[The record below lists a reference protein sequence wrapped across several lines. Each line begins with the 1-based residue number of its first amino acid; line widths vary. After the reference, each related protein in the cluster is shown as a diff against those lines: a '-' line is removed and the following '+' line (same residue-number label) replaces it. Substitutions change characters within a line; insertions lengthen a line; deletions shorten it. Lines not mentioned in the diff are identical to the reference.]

1 MELNEQDQRI
11 LASLVDPDKAEEEP
25 KYPFNDDFLRMLLG
39 TLLCNRFFLC
49 QSAAIIKPTFFR
61 NEVHQNV
68 CRILF
73 KYFGEYKQPPS
84 KIFLR
89 ELIEDYLKKRYKNQD
104 DNYRTVKLLYTAE
117 VNLIY
122 DYYSKGGIGNMFPTL
137 DSPDAI
143 LDRIATFA
151 KTQAIKSAWSKSIEL
166 IKKNPES
173 DETWEKIDTLYKEAR
188 LVNRNFDLGLNYFET
203 PEERYARLSTNEENL
218 ETFTLGFRSIDNAL
232 MGGGLM
238 RGELG
243 AFMALP
249 GGGKTCVKGTKVLMF
264 DGSIKNVEDIKVGD
278 VVMGDDSTPRKV
290 LHTHRLIDQVYEVR
304 PVKGD
309 SYFVNSKHVLSL
321 KNSHRQGSLRKDRP
335 TKRNK
340 NPAFE
345 HHFARMGNTNIYN
358 ISVEDWLKQS
368 QHFKT
373 KMKGWRT
380 GVEWPKKKVKI
391 DPYFLGVWLGDGMK
405 EIPSVCNIDKEVID
419 SVYKI
424 AAKRNLA
431 VRNHEDDY
439 HIYSE
444 ENKKKQPGRYSLS
457 KNTLKNDL
465 RYYNLLNNKHIPFDY
480 KVNDRASRLQL
491 LAGLMDTDGHK
502 HHNGFD
508 FVNKN
513 KVLAM
518 DVLFLAR
525 SLGFA
530 AYMKRCFKKCQTGN
544 GGYYW
549 RIFISGDCSQIPV
562 KIKYKK
568 CSKRKQVKD
577 VLLTG
582 IKVIKHNKYDEFY
595 GFETDGNHLY
605 LHADFTVVH
614 NSLCLTWASVQNI
627 LRGKK
632 VLYISTE
639 MDQDRIGTRFDAMIS
654 NIGQH
659 ELMLKK
665 QEVWQALR
673 DTTNDYEDKRR
684 LIIKQFPSG
693 LADMAMIRAYH
704 AQLLMLGFRP
714 DLVIIDYPGDMKEQ
728 MGISGWEARCRLL
741 REIRGFGVEEKH
753 CSLVAVHP
761 NRSATELSLDE
772 FMDESNQGDAFKQ
785 NQIFD
790 LFVTLNQTSA
800 ETKAAVGRGFIA
812 KTRNGKSR
820 FDFKIKY
827 HFKDQTLR
835 LEEISHHTY
844 MGEMTRTQ
852 DEDTERTETVID
864 KISVGAK
871 KFEPSDGERVE

>member
-1 MELNEQDQRI
+1 MSFTEQGVDMEHKLNEQDQLI

-49 QSAAIIKPTFFR
+49 QSAAIIKPVFFR
-61 NEVHQNV
+61 SEVHQNV

-73 KYFGEYKQPPS
+73 KYFSDYKQPPS

-89 ELIEDYLKKRYKNQD
+89 ELIEDYLKKRYQSQD

-143 LDRIATFA
+143 LDRIAVFA
-151 KTQAIKSAWSKSIEL
+151 KTQATKSAFAKSIDL
-166 IKKNPES
+166 MRKNPES
-173 DETWEKIDTLYKEAR
+173 DETWEKIDSLYKEAR

-203 PEERYARLSTNEENL
+203 PEERYARLSANEENL

-232 MGGGLM
+232 MGGGLV

-249 GGGKTCVKGTKVLMF
+249 GGGK
-264 DGSIKNVEDIKVGD
+264 
-278 VVMGDDSTPRKV
+278 
-290 LHTHRLIDQVYEVR
+290 
-304 PVKGD
+304 
-309 SYFVNSKHVLSL
+309 
-321 KNSHRQGSLRKDRP
+321 
-335 TKRNK
+335 
-340 NPAFE
+340 
-345 HHFARMGNTNIYN
+345 
-358 ISVEDWLKQS
+358 
-368 QHFKT
+368 
-373 KMKGWRT
+373 
-380 GVEWPKKKVKI
+380 
-391 DPYFLGVWLGDGMK
+391 
-405 EIPSVCNIDKEVID
+405 
-419 SVYKI
+419 
-424 AAKRNLA
+424 
-431 VRNHEDDY
+431 
-439 HIYSE
+439 
-444 ENKKKQPGRYSLS
+444 
-457 KNTLKNDL
+457 
-465 RYYNLLNNKHIPFDY
+465 
-480 KVNDRASRLQL
+480 
-491 LAGLMDTDGHK
+491 
-502 HHNGFD
+502 
-508 FVNKN
+508 
-513 KVLAM
+513 
-518 DVLFLAR
+518 
-525 SLGFA
+525 
-530 AYMKRCFKKCQTGN
+530 
-544 GGYYW
+544 
-549 RIFISGDCSQIPV
+549 
-562 KIKYKK
+562 
-568 CSKRKQVKD
+568 
-577 VLLTG
+577 
-582 IKVIKHNKYDEFY
+582 
-595 GFETDGNHLY
+595 
-605 LHADFTVVH
+605 
-614 NSLCLTWASVQNI
+614 SLCLTWASVQNI

-693 LADMAMIRAYH
+693 TADMPIVRAYH

-728 MGISGWEARCRLL
+728 IGISGWEARCRLL

-761 NRSATELSLDE
+761 NRSATELTLDE

-852 DEDTERTETVID
+852 DEDTERTETAID
-864 KISVGAK
+864 KVYVGAK